1 MATSLEYVEFVCDRI
16 KGAGDVR
23 FKKMFGEYMVYVNNK
38 PLLLVC
44 DDTVYVKKLDALGE
58 LMRNAP
64 LGMPYNGAKEHYIL
78 DIDDDKLT
86 RSVIDVLEP
95 ITPIPAPRNKKAAKS
110 AAWFQPPSKCRL
122 RLISLIFLQSR
133 AAVST
138 RSYEALLRNLRLSK
152 KWLNAAFSSFYGF
165 SSVLTRMSSE
175 PD

>member
-1 MATSLEYVEFVCDRI
+1 MAASLEYVEFVCDRI
-16 KGAGDVR
+16 NGAGDVR

-110 AAWFQPPSKCRL
+110 A
-122 RLISLIFLQSR
+122 
-133 AAVST
+133 T
-138 RSYEALLRNLRLSK
+138 
-152 KWLNAAFSSFYGF
+152 
-165 SSVLTRMSSE
+165 
-175 PD
+175 